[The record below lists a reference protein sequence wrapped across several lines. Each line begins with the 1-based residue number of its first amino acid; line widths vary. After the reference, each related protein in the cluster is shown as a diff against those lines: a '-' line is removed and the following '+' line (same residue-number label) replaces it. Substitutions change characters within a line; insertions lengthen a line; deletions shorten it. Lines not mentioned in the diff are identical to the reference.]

1 MRSPAPNGPL
11 PVRRGLVRFP
21 PRNQLP
27 YGVAVRKL
35 PLVGTSWY
43 ERGKVYWL
51 RRIGGAGLMALIVVS
66 QAAMVLGAMDAI
78 APPGSSARPA
88 LDVGELA
95 YTLWTGFWVYW
106 RASRNAARG
115 IGTVSRS
122 SRSGAAA
129 GAAGSLSRV
138 CGGALAGVAV
148 FASLFIGGLILAIA
162 VMYLERVPPFEKHQR
177 RLIAEQL
184 RSAP

>member
-1 MRSPAPNGPL
+1 MRSSAPCAPL
-11 PVRRGLVRFP
+11 RVRRGLVRFP

-27 YGVAVRKL
+27 CGVTVRKL

-43 ERGKVYWL
+43 ERGMVYWL
-51 RRIGGAGLMALIVVS
+51 RRLGGVGLMALIVVS

-78 APPGSSARPA
+78 TPPGSSARPA

-115 IGTVSRS
+115 IGAVNRPSRS
-122 SRSGAAA
+122 AAA
-129 GAAGSLSRV
+129 GGAAGNLSRV

-148 FASLFIGGLILAIA
+148 FASLFFGGLILAIA
-162 VMYLERVPPFEKHQR
+162 VMYLERVPPLEKHQR
-177 RLIAEQL
+177 RLLAEKL